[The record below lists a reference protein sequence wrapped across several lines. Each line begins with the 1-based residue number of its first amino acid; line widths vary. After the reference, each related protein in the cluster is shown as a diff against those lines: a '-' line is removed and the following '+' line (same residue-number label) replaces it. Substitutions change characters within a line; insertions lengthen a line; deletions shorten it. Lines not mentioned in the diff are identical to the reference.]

1 MGARRNPGSF
11 ALPVTSESAARR
23 DFYRRG
29 EGRGRIPG
37 YNQPRRGVISVY
49 PVIIVQRESR
59 EQLRQRTAR
68 SPARSPAFF
77 FYPPCEKISILD
89 IFFLFRRQSIDC

>member
-29 EGRGRIPG
+29 EGRGRCNEFLGIIS
-37 YNQPRRGVISVY
+37 RG
-49 PVIIVQRESR
+49 
-59 EQLRQRTAR
+59 A
-68 SPARSPAFF
+68 A
-77 FYPPCEKISILD
+77 
-89 IFFLFRRQSIDC
+89 